1 MRTTNTEC
9 LDPIALDFE
18 GIYRKTGG
26 SGQSKIITQL
36 FERADY
42 RTFDLL
48 DTERFNDIC
57 SVTSVLKSYLRQLPN
72 PLLTYELHARF
83 MSATG
88 IRDSELKVEAYM
100 SCVVELPKEH
110 YFTARHLLLHLHRSA
125 QFTVVFG

>member
-1 MRTTNTEC
+1 MCRPT
-9 LDPIALDFE
+9 ALDFE

-26 SGQSKIITQL
+26 SGQSKMITQL

-57 SVTSVLKSYLRQLPN
+57 SITSVLKSYLRQLPN
-72 PLLTYELHARF
+72 PLLTYELHTRF

-88 IRDSELKVEAYM
+88 IRDAEMKTEAFM

-125 QFTVVFG
+125 QFIVGCG